1 MKNFFYE
8 LVTGALAFFTVV
20 SGVIMVSC
28 GIAIV
33 LQKPDLGTIFAVAAV
48 TFAGLLW
55 LTVKRKGGWNN
66 FITFALSWW

>member
-1 MKNFFYE
+1 
-8 LVTGALAFFTVV
+8 
-20 SGVIMVSC
+20 MVSC